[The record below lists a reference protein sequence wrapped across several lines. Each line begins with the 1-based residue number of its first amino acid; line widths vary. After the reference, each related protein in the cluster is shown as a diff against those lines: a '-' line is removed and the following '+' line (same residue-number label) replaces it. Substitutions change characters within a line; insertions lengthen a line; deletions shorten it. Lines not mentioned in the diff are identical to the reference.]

1 MATLLVATCMILLFP
16 QDPPTSPEEKQ
27 ELVSELKIFEPLLGK
42 TFRGKFA
49 NSTPEKPVYD
59 VSHWERALNGRAVRI
74 LHSVNDGEYGGE
86 TMMMWNEKEQRI
98 TYWYFTT
105 AGFVTQGHFE
115 INGQEWASIEKVT
128 GNKNGITEVKATSTL
143 KKDGSL
149 HVVSKYLK
157 DNAWVPGHEI
167 HYFSTPEAVVKF
179 R

>member
-1 MATLLVATCMILLFP
+1 MATLFITTCMMLLFP
-16 QDPPTSPEEKQ
+16 QDLPPSSGEKQ
-27 ELVSELKIFEPLLGK
+27 ELVSELKVFEPLIGK

-49 NSTPEKPVYD
+49 NSTPEKPVFD

-86 TMMMWNEKEQRI
+86 TLVMWNEKEKRI
-98 TYWYFTT
+98 TFWYFTT

-115 INGQEWASIEKVT
+115 INGEEWASVEKVT
-128 GNKNGITEVKATSTL
+128 GNKNGITEVKATSIL

-149 HVVSKYLK
+149 HVISKYLK
-157 DNAWVPGHEI
+157 DNEWVPGHEI
-167 HYFSTPEAVVKF
+167 HYLPAPDAKVNF